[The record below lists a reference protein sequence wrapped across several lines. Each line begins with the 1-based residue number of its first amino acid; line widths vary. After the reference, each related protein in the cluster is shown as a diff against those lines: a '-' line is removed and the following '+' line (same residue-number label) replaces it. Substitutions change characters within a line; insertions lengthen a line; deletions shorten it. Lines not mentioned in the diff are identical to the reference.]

1 MITSGS
7 SVLET
12 ATLLRQHGLV
22 VDRAVVF
29 LDREQGGQAILSEA
43 GVKAECVTN
52 ISTLMTTLLKHGRIN
67 QSTVDQVAEFL
78 NNNKVKA
85 KTPGELLSNYSRPC
99 LHYHSPSIIL
109 LCDSLLR
116 LVLYRWLK
124 IRERH
129 IVSLPFYLFHCRN
142 DKFYV

>member
-52 ISTLMTTLLKHGRIN
+52 ISTLMSTLLRHGRIN
-67 QSTVDQVAEFL
+67 QATVDQVAEFL
-78 NNNKVKA
+78 HNNKVKA
-85 KTPGELLSNYSRPC
+85 TTPGEEPLR
-99 LHYHSPSIIL
+99 HY
-109 LCDSLLR
+109 
-116 LVLYRWLK
+116 LV
-124 IRERH
+124 
-129 IVSLPFYLFHCRN
+129 PFFTS
-142 DKFYV
+142 